1 MPVVAV
7 LVFAFIL
14 LSRLVPRK
22 ERVLLEILARAG
34 KHTPESYYRKLACPN
49 QSKAKSRNENNP
61 NPTISPGRRIFSFLN
76 MTTSTSETPPTTDT
90 LCIIPARWA
99 SSRFPGKPLHLIDG
113 KPLVQHVWERC
124 QSCRLLGGIVVAT
137 DHEAIADAVTEFGG
151 EVVMTSPDHASGT
164 DRVAEAAR
172 LRPDF
177 SQIIN
182 VQGDEPLID
191 PALIDELAATLITHP
206 DCNMVT
212 AAHPLPDGSEQL
224 EDPNIVKVVLNS
236 AGEAL
241 YFSRSRIPYPRSSVE
256 GLPVLR
262 HKGIYGF
269 QRDFLQQFVEWPPSP
284 LERSE
289 QLEQLRALE
298 NGARIRVILCSD
310 DSPGIDTPQQAA
322 LLNRQLGSE

>member
-1 MPVVAV
+1 
-7 LVFAFIL
+7 
-14 LSRLVPRK
+14 
-22 ERVLLEILARAG
+22 
-34 KHTPESYYRKLACPN
+34 
-49 QSKAKSRNENNP
+49 
-61 NPTISPGRRIFSFLN
+61 
-76 MTTSTSETPPTTDT
+76 MTTGPSESPSSANA

-99 SSRFPGKPLHLIDG
+99 STRFPGKPLHLIAG

-124 QSCRLLGGIVVAT
+124 RTCRSLGAIVVAT
-137 DHEAIADAVTEFGG
+137 DHEEIADAVTGFGG
-151 EVVMTSPDHASGT
+151 EVVMTSPDHVSGT

-172 LRPDF
+172 QRPGF

-191 PALIDELAATLITHP
+191 PGLIDELAETLTAHP
-206 DCNMVT
+206 ECAMVT
-212 AAHPLPDGSEQL
+212 AANALPDGAE
-224 EDPNIVKVVLNS
+224 EIDDPNVVKVVLN
-236 AGEAL
+236 ALGEAL
-241 YFSRSRIPYPRSSVE
+241 YFSRSRIPYERSPVE

-269 QRDFLQQFVEWPPSP
+269 QRDFLQQFVQWPPSP

-310 DSPGIDTPQQAA
+310 DSPGIDTPLQAA